1 MQKLKLEDFLHYQY
15 ASELSFAPGGAHAAF
30 VVTRADEQENS
41 YRGALYVLETK
52 SGESRPLTARDGS
65 GYFWDGE
72 DALVFPALREQA
84 DRKRAE
90 RGEALTVFYRIALSG
105 GEAQEWLRL
114 PYRVK
119 KVKKLADGRLV
130 MACEWKIGG
139 PDFASMTDA
148 QREAALKALEE
159 ERDYEVLDEIPFWG
173 NGQGF
178 INKKRTRLLLCEPD
192 GGRTTFLTA
201 PEMDV
206 DGFETEGARV
216 LYVGAAPQGKR
227 GVTSG
232 VYLIDVDGGQEEC
245 LLADGR
251 LEVERAAFWQGEAVC
266 LATDMARH
274 GLNENPALYALRG
287 GEAVRLFSR
296 DEAPGSNV
304 AADAR
309 YGSGYGVRFE
319 GGDLYYTNAHH
330 TDTQLLRV
338 KKDGSAEVLVDGAG
352 SIDCFDVC
360 DGRILLVGMRGL
372 SLQEVYALT
381 AEGLKQLTNLNGDFL
396 KTRTLSIPEPL
407 TVESDGVA
415 IEGFVLKPVD
425 FDPQKRYPGILDIHG
440 GPKVAFGSVFFHEM
454 QVWANDGYFV
464 FFCNPRGG
472 DGRGDAFA
480 DIRGKYGTIDYDDL
494 MRFTDAALARYP
506 QLDPARLG
514 VTGGSYGGFMTNWI
528 IGHTDRFAAAAS
540 QRSIANWISKTN
552 MTDIGYYFNT
562 DQQLSTPWENHEKMW
577 WHSPVK
583 YADRCVTPT
592 LFIHSDEDYR
602 CCLAEGLQMFT
613 ALKYHGCEARLC
625 MFRGENHELSRS
637 GKPKHRVRRLREIGG
652 WFDEH
657 LKK

>member
-41 YRGALYVLETK
+41 YRSALYVLETK
-52 SGESRPLTARDGS
+52 SGESRPLTARDGG

-139 PDFASMTDA
+139 PDFAGMTDA

-232 VYLIDVDGGQEEC
+232 VYLIDVDGGKEEC

-309 YGSGYGVRFE
+309 YGGGYGVRFE
-319 GGDLYYTNAHH
+319 GGHLYYTNAHH

-472 DGRGDAFA
+472 DGRGDEFA